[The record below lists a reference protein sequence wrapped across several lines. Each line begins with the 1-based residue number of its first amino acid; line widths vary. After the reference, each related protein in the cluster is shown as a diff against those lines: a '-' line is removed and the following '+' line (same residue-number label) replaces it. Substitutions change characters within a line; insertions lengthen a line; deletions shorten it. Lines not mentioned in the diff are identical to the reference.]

1 VIEDVDESTLAMGR
15 GQLPKFG
22 AVWENAQVEVMRW
35 IGIKKLSGEDWFD
48 YVALRFFEKSTLGK
62 ESFWSL

>member
-1 VIEDVDESTLAMGR
+1 MGR

-48 YVALRFFEKSTLGK
+48 YVALRFF
-62 ESFWSL
+62 